1 MLILSLYNYSDP
13 VNWTKP
19 IITEPLVNF
28 TKPVLVVASGLG
40 EERGIQAGKIV
51 PPCCPPGFSSDHFYQ
66 GFPSSKRFY
75 LKASDY
81 GHADLLSPDPIGM
94 IVSLNGDY
102 VMVIFLT
109 I

>member
-1 MLILSLYNYSDP
+1 MSLMCVSNVFVVFISDP
-13 VNWTKP
+13 VKWTKP

-40 EERGIQAGKIV
+40 EERGIQAGNVV
-51 PPCCPPGFSSDHFYQ
+51 PPCCPPGFSSEHFYSA
-66 GFPSSKRFY
+66 FPSTKRFY

-94 IVSLNGDY
+94 MILSKV
-102 VMVIFLT
+102 
-109 I
+109 